1 MRKTLPDLPA
11 VKITHSARQEH
22 QCKVT
27 GLHVI
32 PGIPMVASKAVVFE
46 GARQEYEAQFKA
58 QAEHYLLVVEK
69 AARDAGVAFDC
80 AYVASGTRMRR
91 SLRLP
96 RRGDAIS
103 L

>member
-1 MRKTLPDLPA
+1 M
-11 VKITHSARQEH
+11 
-22 QCKVT
+22 VT
-27 GLHVI
+27 YQ
-32 PGIPMVASKAVVFE
+32 AVVFE

-58 QAEHYLLVVEK
+58 QAEQYLSVVEK
-69 AARDAGVAFDC
+69 AARDAGVVFDC
-80 AYVASGTRMRR
+80 AYVTSGTRMRR